1 MQLSFD
7 LSICMWLVCASV
19 WSYYQ
24 WPAASSS
31 CTWSSFFGFILIKQ
45 NLQEKI
51 SRFPHE
57 SRFVSCDVLTPH
69 LALHLSCSGVVS
81 KPAIYELALYILH
94 MEWLFCLYPSSCLG
108 MDFHQQTVAK
118 EIPLVHKWPAI
129 QLKARCRSVSS
140 LNVHLTD
147 EVVVLYPPPIHT
159 CVFFNVCIIHKVTFR
174 R

>member
-1 MQLSFD
+1 MKL
-7 LSICMWLVCASV
+7 
-19 WSYYQ
+19 
-24 WPAASSS
+24 
-31 CTWSSFFGFILIKQ
+31 FFGFILIKQ

-159 CVFFNVCIIHKVTFR
+159 CVFFLMSALFTKWRLEDSNDDSSSVTFCFISLQI
-174 R
+174 

>member
-1 MQLSFD
+1 MKL
-7 LSICMWLVCASV
+7 
-19 WSYYQ
+19 
-24 WPAASSS
+24 
-31 CTWSSFFGFILIKQ
+31 FFGFILIKQ

-129 QLKARCRSVSS
+129 QLKARCCSVSS

-147 EVVVLYPPPIHT
+147 EVVVLYPPPIHA
-159 CVFFNVCIIHKVTFR
+159 FFLMSALFTKWRLEDSNDDSSSVTFCFISLQI
-174 R
+174 